1 MSNEEAVLSSIGMR
15 IYQEIQ
21 RPDRKIVESFRD
33 LPTSV
38 IADNMNRL
46 YCMNAKIKPM
56 NQASLI
62 GTAFTVKTRP
72 GDNLLVH
79 KAIDLAKDGDI
90 LVVDA
95 QGDLTNAII
104 GELMVL
110 WAKKKG
116 LGGFIIDGAIRDSD
130 SIATINFPVYA
141 AGISP
146 NGPYK
151 DGPGEINVPVV
162 CGGLVVRPGD
172 IIVGDSDGVVVIQP
186 QDAPD
191 LLTQAKNKLAAEKQT
206 MKEIEDLN
214 WNRDWIDSELG
225 KKNTTI
231 Y

>member
-1 MSNEEAVLSSIGMR
+1 MGNIGMR
-15 IYQEIQ
+15 IYTKFERPEQEIM
-21 RPDRKIVESFRD
+21 ESFKGI
-33 LPTSV
+33 PTSV
-38 IADNMNRL
+38 IADNMNRM
-46 YCMNAKIKPM
+46 YCMNSKIKPI
-56 NQASLI
+56 NHVPLI
-62 GTAFTVKTRP
+62 GSAFTIKTRP

-79 KAIDLAKDGDI
+79 KAIDLAKEGDI
-90 LVVDA
+90 LLVDA

-130 SIATINFPVYA
+130 SIAKINFPVYA

-172 IIVGDSDGVVVIQP
+172 IIVGDQDGVVVIQP
-186 QDAPD
+186 QDAPV
-191 LLTQAKNKLAAEKQT
+191 LLTQAKNKLAQEQQT
-206 MKEIEDLN
+206 MKDIENLN
-214 WNRDWIDSELG
+214 WDRDWVDSELV
-225 KKNTTI
+225 KKNVTI

>member
-1 MSNEEAVLSSIGMR
+1 MSNEGVVLSNIGMR
-15 IYQEIQ
+15 IYQEIH
-21 RPDRKIVESFRD
+21 RPDQKIVESFKD

-38 IADNMNRL
+38 IADNMNRM
-46 YCMNAKIKPM
+46 YCMNAKIKPL
-56 NQASLI
+56 NKTSLI

-79 KAIDLAKDGDI
+79 KAIDLAKEGDI
-90 LVVDA
+90 LIVDA

-130 SIATINFPVYA
+130 SIATIDFPVYA
-141 AGISP
+141 VGISP

-172 IIVGDSDGVVVIQP
+172 IIVGDPDGVVVIQP

-191 LLTQAKNKLAAEKQT
+191 LLTQAKNKLAAEQQT
-206 MKEIEDLN
+206 IKDIEDLN

>member
-1 MSNEEAVLSSIGMR
+1 MFKGGTTVGNIGMR
-15 IYQEIQ
+15 IYTEFV
-21 RPDRKIVESFRD
+21 RPSKEMIESFKG

-38 IADNMNRL
+38 IADNMNRM
-46 YCMNAKIKPM
+46 YCMNSKIKSM
-56 NQASLI
+56 NQAPLI
-62 GTAFTVKTRP
+62 GSAFTIKTRP

-79 KAIDLAKDGDI
+79 KAIDLAKKGDI

-130 SIATINFPVYA
+130 SIATIDFPVYA

-172 IIVGDSDGVVVIQP
+172 IIVGDQDGVVVIQP

-191 LLTQAKNKLAAEKQT
+191 LLTQAKNKLAQEQQT

-214 WNRDWIDSELG
+214 WNRDWIDSELHR
-225 KKNTTI
+225 KNTTI